1 MSASAP
7 LGRPSRNTGRVEAD
21 CTSATSTGEVV
32 SVVISHAAATSF
44 IHMQVLA
51 ATQVS
56 HSMRN
61 TGTDR
66 GAKGESEW
74 AVCAAWAAS
83 ALWSRLCWAAS
94 SVPWASA
101 ALNQAASLSPFAPLS
116 VPVFR
121 MLWLTW
127 VAANTC
133 MWMNDVA
140 AAWLMTTLT
149 TSPILVALVQSAST
163 LPVFLL
169 GLPSG
174 ALADILDRR
183 RYFIATQFWVA
194 AVALVLC
201 VAILAGGMTAP
212 LLLALT
218 FANGI
223 GLAMRWPVFAAIV
236 PELVSRPQL
245 PAALALNGVA
255 MNASRIIGPL
265 VAGAIIA
272 SAGSAWVFVLNAVL
286 SVISGLVIMR
296 WKRTHVPSPL
306 GREKLPSA
314 MRVGLQFVRQSPRL
328 RAVLWRI
335 AVFFLH
341 ATALMAL
348 LPLVAKGLD
357 GGGAGTFTL
366 LLASMG
372 AGAIVAA
379 MFVPRLRQAM
389 ARDVLVLRGTLLQAA
404 AMAVMAIAPNIYVA
418 VPAMVLAGMAWI
430 TTANSLSV
438 SAQLALPNWVRA
450 RGMSI
455 FQMSIM
461 GATALGAA
469 VWGQVATVTSVHLS
483 LALAALTGVMAMALV
498 QRLVTDRHME
508 EDLSPSQAFK
518 APVTTTPP
526 QAGRVVVTIEYTIDP
541 ARAAEFR
548 TLMQESRR
556 SRLRQ
561 GALSCDL
568 LHDLADPARYVEQI
582 VDESWTEH
590 LRRFDRVTAS
600 DVALRERKLAF
611 HRGESPPAVVRYLVE
626 R

>member
-1 MSASAP
+1 MPPQPHHDTPHHIVPPAATPPSPDTPTASLSTAAERAARAQGTEEAAQHSLEQSAS
-7 LGRPSRNTGRVEAD
+7 TGAV
-21 CTSATSTGEVV
+21 
-32 SVVISHAAATSF
+32 
-44 IHMQVLA
+44 
-51 ATQVS
+51 
-56 HSMRN
+56 HS
-61 TGTDR
+61 D
-66 GAKGESEW
+66 
-74 AVCAAWAAS
+74 
-83 ALWSRLCWAAS
+83 
-94 SVPWASA
+94 
-101 ALNQAASLSPFAPLS
+101 ASLSPFAPLS

-149 TSPILVALVQSAST
+149 TSPVLVALVQSAST

-183 RYFIATQFWVA
+183 RYFMATQFWVA
-194 AVALVLC
+194 AVAVVLAF
-201 VAILAGGMTAP
+201 AIVSGGMTAP

-255 MNASRIIGPL
+255 MNASRIVGPL
-265 VAGAIIA
+265 LAGAIIA

-348 LPLVAKGLD
+348 LPLVARGLD
-357 GGGAGTFTL
+357 GGGAGMFTL

-379 MFVPRLRQAM
+379 MFLPRLRQAM

-518 APVTTTPP
+518 APVATTPP

>member
-1 MSASAP
+1 MPPLPSHESTRSVAP
-7 LGRPSRNTGRVEAD
+7 PPPPELSPVPEAPAD
-21 CTSATSTGEVV
+21 LAARE
-32 SVVISHAAATSF
+32 AAA
-44 IHMQVLA
+44 
-51 ATQVS
+51 
-56 HSMRN
+56 
-61 TGTDR
+61 DR
-66 GAKGESEW
+66 
-74 AVCAAWAAS
+74 
-83 ALWSRLCWAAS
+83 
-94 SVPWASA
+94 A
-101 ALNQAASLSPFAPLS
+101 ALAQGTEESVAARLDHSASLSPLAPLS

-201 VAILAGGMTAP
+201 VAIMAGGMTAP

-265 VAGAIIA
+265 LAGAIIA

-314 MRVGLQFVRQSPRL
+314 MRVGLQFVRQSPSM

-335 AVFFLH
+335 SIFFLH
-341 ATALMAL
+341 ATALLAL
-348 LPLVAKGLD
+348 LPLLARGLE

-372 AGAIVAA
+372 AGAITAA
-379 MFVPRLRQAM
+379 MFLPRLRQAM
-389 ARDVLVLRGTLLQAA
+389 ARDVLVIRGTLLQAA
-404 AMAVMAIAPNIYVA
+404 ATGVMAVAPNVYVA
-418 VPAMVLAGMAWI
+418 VPAMFVAGMAWI

-455 FQMSIM
+455 YQMAIM
-461 GATALGAA
+461 GSTALGAA
-469 VWGQVATVTSVHLS
+469 VWGQVATVSDVHAS
-483 LALAALTGVMAMALV
+483 LGIAAGTGVVAMLLV
-498 QRLVTDRHME
+498 QRLVADRSME
-508 EDLSPSQAFK
+508 EDLSPSRAFQ
-518 APVTTTPP
+518 APVADVPP
-526 QAGRVVVTIEYTIDP
+526 GAGHLVVTIEYFIDP

-548 TLMQESRR
+548 AAMQESRR

-561 GALSCDL
+561 GALGWQL
-568 LHDLADPARYVEQI
+568 LHDISQPARYVERI
-582 VDESWTEH
+582 EDESWTEH

-600 DVALRERKLAF
+600 DVALRDRKLAF
-611 HRGESPPAVVRYLVE
+611 HVGDAPPRVTRWTVE
-626 R
+626 P

>member
-1 MSASAP
+1 MPPLPSHESTRSVAPPSAP
-7 LGRPSRNTGRVEAD
+7 DLTPAAE
-21 CTSATSTGEVV
+21 
-32 SVVISHAAATSF
+32 AAAHGPT
-44 IHMQVLA
+44 VDA
-51 ATQVS
+51 AA
-56 HSMRN
+56 
-61 TGTDR
+61 DR
-66 GAKGESEW
+66 
-74 AVCAAWAAS
+74 
-83 ALWSRLCWAAS
+83 
-94 SVPWASA
+94 A
-101 ALNQAASLSPFAPLS
+101 ALAQGTEESVGAQLDHGAAPLSPAASLSPFAPLS

-121 MLWLTW
+121 MLWVTW

-149 TSPILVALVQSAST
+149 TAPILVALVQSAST

-201 VAILAGGMTAP
+201 GFILAEGMSAP

-265 VAGAIIA
+265 LAGAIIA

-286 SVISGLVIMR
+286 SVLSGLVIMR

-314 MRVGLQFVRQSPRL
+314 MRVGVQFVRQSPRM

-335 AVFFLH
+335 STFFLH
-341 ATALMAL
+341 ATALLAL
-348 LPLVAKGLD
+348 LPLLAKGLE

-372 AGAIVAA
+372 AGAITAA
-379 MFVPRLRQAM
+379 MFLPRLRQAM
-389 ARDVLVLRGTLLQAA
+389 ARDVLVMRGTLLQAA
-404 AMAVMAIAPNIYVA
+404 ATGVMAVAPNVYVA
-418 VPAMVLAGMAWI
+418 VPAMFVGGMAWI

-455 FQMSIM
+455 YQMAIM
-461 GATALGAA
+461 GSTALGAA
-469 VWGQVATVTSVHLS
+469 IWGQVATVSNVHVS
-483 LALAALTGVMAMALV
+483 LGIAAATGMVAMALV
-498 QRLVTDRHME
+498 QRLAADRSME
-508 EDLSPSQAFK
+508 EDLSPSRAFK
-518 APVTTTPP
+518 APVAEAPP
-526 QAGRVVVTIEYTIDP
+526 GAGHLVVTIEYFIDP

-548 TLMQESRR
+548 AVMQESRR

-561 GALSCDL
+561 GALGWQL
-568 LHDLADPARYVEQI
+568 LHDISQPARYVERI
-582 VDESWTEH
+582 EDESWTEH

-600 DVALRERKLAF
+600 DVALRDRKLAF
-611 HRGESPPAVVRYLVE
+611 HVGDAPPRVTRWTVE
-626 R
+626 

>member
-1 MSASAP
+1 MADQAP
-7 LGRPSRNTGRVEAD
+7 RARDADDTVAPDRGQAEALQD
-21 CTSATSTGEVV
+21 
-32 SVVISHAAATSF
+32 AATS
-44 IHMQVLA
+44 
-51 ATQVS
+51 
-56 HSMRN
+56 
-61 TGTDR
+61 
-66 GAKGESEW
+66 
-74 AVCAAWAAS
+74 
-83 ALWSRLCWAAS
+83 
-94 SVPWASA
+94 
-101 ALNQAASLSPFAPLS
+101 LSPLAPLT

-201 VAILAGGMTAP
+201 VAIMAGGMTAP

-265 VAGAIIA
+265 LAGAIIA

-296 WKRTHVPSPL
+296 WKRAHVPSPL
-306 GREKLPSA
+306 GRERLGSA
-314 MRVGLQFVRQSPRL
+314 MRVGVQFVRQSPRM

-335 AVFFLH
+335 SIFFLH

-348 LPLVAKGLD
+348 LPLLAKGLE

-372 AGAIVAA
+372 AGAITAA
-379 MFVPRLRQAM
+379 MFLPRLRQAM
-389 ARDVLVLRGTLLQAA
+389 ARDVLVMRGTMLQAA
-404 AMAVMAIAPNIYVA
+404 ATAVMAVAPNVYVA
-418 VPAMVLAGMAWI
+418 VPAMFVGGMAWI

-455 FQMSIM
+455 YQMSIM

-469 VWGQVATVTSVHLS
+469 VWGQVATLTDVHTSLG
-483 LALAALTGVMAMALV
+483 LAAATGVVAMALV
-498 QRLVTDRHME
+498 QRLVADRSIE
-508 EDLSPSQAFK
+508 EDLSPSHAFK
-518 APVTTTPP
+518 APVADAPP
-526 QAGRVVVTIEYTIDP
+526 GAGHLVVTIEYFIDP
-541 ARAAEFR
+541 DRATEFR
-548 TLMQESRR
+548 AVMQESRR

-561 GALSCDL
+561 GALGWQL
-568 LHDLADPARYVEQI
+568 LHDISQPARYVERI
-582 VDESWTEH
+582 EDESWTEH

-611 HRGESPPAVVRYLVE
+611 HVGDAPPRVTRWAVE
-626 R
+626 

>member
-1 MSASAP
+1 MPPLPSHESTRSVAP
-7 LGRPSRNTGRVEAD
+7 PPLQDPSTQNP
-21 CTSATSTGEVV
+21 ATPPQSD
-32 SVVISHAAATSF
+32 AAADRAALAHGKETS
-44 IHMQVLA
+44 VTAKLEEGAPA
-51 ATQVS
+51 AT
-56 HSMRN
+56 
-61 TGTDR
+61 
-66 GAKGESEW
+66 A
-74 AVCAAWAAS
+74 AV
-83 ALWSRLCWAAS
+83 
-94 SVPWASA
+94 
-101 ALNQAASLSPFAPLS
+101 SLSPLAPLS

-265 VAGAIIA
+265 LAGAIIA

-286 SVISGLVIMR
+286 SVLSGLVIMR
-296 WKRTHVPSPL
+296 WKREHIPSPL
-306 GREKLPSA
+306 GRERLPSA
-314 MRVGLQFVRQSPRL
+314 MRVGVQFVRQSPRM

-335 AVFFLH
+335 SVFFLH

-348 LPLVAKGLD
+348 LPLVAKGLE

-379 MFVPRLRQAM
+379 LFLPRLRQAM
-389 ARDVLVLRGTLLQAA
+389 PRDALVLRGTLVQAA
-404 AMAVMAIAPNIYVA
+404 ATGVMAWAPNVYVA

-430 TTANSLSV
+430 TTANTLSV

-455 FQMSIM
+455 YQMSIM
-461 GATALGAA
+461 GATAAGAA
-469 VWGQVATVTSVHLS
+469 LWGQVASLTDVQTSLG
-483 LALAALTGVMAMALV
+483 LAAVSGGIVMAVV
-498 QRLVTDRHME
+498 QRLVADRAIE
-508 EDLSPSQAFK
+508 EDLSPSSAFK
-518 APVTTTPP
+518 APTAPTPP
-526 QAGRVVVTIEYTIDP
+526 EAGRVVVTIEYFIHP
-541 ARAAEFR
+541 ARANEFR
-548 TLMQESRR
+548 AVMQESRR

-561 GALSCDL
+561 GALHWQL
-568 LHDLADPARYVEQI
+568 MHDLSNPTRYVERI
-582 VDESWTEH
+582 EDESWTEH

-611 HRGESPPAVVRYLVE
+611 HTGDAPPKVTRWTVE

>member
-1 MSASAP
+1 MPPLPSHESTRSVAP
-7 LGRPSRNTGRVEAD
+7 EPAPTNVRAGTAQGTTEEA
-21 CTSATSTGEVV
+21 T
-32 SVVISHAAATSF
+32 AAQPGPTAE
-44 IHMQVLA
+44 Q
-51 ATQVS
+51 
-56 HSMRN
+56 R
-61 TGTDR
+61 
-66 GAKGESEW
+66 
-74 AVCAAWAAS
+74 
-83 ALWSRLCWAAS
+83 
-94 SVPWASA
+94 
-101 ALNQAASLSPFAPLS
+101 ASLSTLAPLS

-140 AAWLMTTLT
+140 AAWLMTSLT

-183 RYFIATQFWVA
+183 RYFMATQFWVA

-201 VAILAGGMTAP
+201 AAVLAGGMTAP
-212 LLLALT
+212 LLLGLT

-223 GLAMRWPVFAAIV
+223 GLAMRWPVFSAIV
-236 PELVSRPQL
+236 PELVSRAHL
-245 PAALALNGVA
+245 PAALALNGIA

-286 SVISGLVIMR
+286 SVGSGLVIMR
-296 WKRTHVPSPL
+296 WKRDHVPSPL
-306 GREKLPSA
+306 GRERLPSA
-314 MRVGLQFVRQSPRL
+314 MRVGLQFVRQSPRM

-335 AVFFLH
+335 SIFFLH
-341 ATALMAL
+341 ATALLAM
-348 LPLVAKGLD
+348 LPLLAKGLE

-379 MFVPRLRQAM
+379 MFLPRLRQAM
-389 ARDVLVLRGTLLQAA
+389 PRDVLVLRGTLLQAA
-404 AMAVMAIAPNIYVA
+404 ATGVMAVAPNVYVA
-418 VPAMVLAGMAWI
+418 VPAMLVGGMAWI

-455 FQMSIM
+455 YQMAIM
-461 GATALGAA
+461 GSTALGAA
-469 VWGQVATVTSVHLS
+469 VWGQVATLTSVHTS
-483 LALAALTGVMAMALV
+483 LALAAVTGTIAMVVV
-498 QRLVTDRHME
+498 QRLVADRSIE

-518 APVTTTPP
+518 APVAPTPP
-526 QAGRVVVTIEYTIDP
+526 ERGHVVVTIEYFIDP
-541 ARAAEFR
+541 ARATDFR
-548 TLMQESRR
+548 ALMQESRR

-561 GALSCDL
+561 GALSWQL
-568 LHDLADPARYVEQI
+568 QHDIADPARYMEQI
-582 VDESWTEH
+582 EDESWTEH

-611 HRGESPPAVVRYLVE
+611 HLGDAPPVVSRFVVE

>member
-1 MSASAP
+1 MPPLAVPRKPAQPSAP
-7 LGRPSRNTGRVEAD
+7 AAPDPQALNAGAPPQDG
-21 CTSATSTGEVV
+21 
-32 SVVISHAAATSF
+32 AAAERAAHTAD
-44 IHMQVLA
+44 LA
-51 ATQVS
+51 HRTEEAVAAQLE
-56 HSMRN
+56 H
-61 TGTDR
+61 
-66 GAKGESEW
+66 GA
-74 AVCAAWAAS
+74 
-83 ALWSRLCWAAS
+83 
-94 SVPWASA
+94 A
-101 ALNQAASLSPFAPLS
+101 ALNQAASLSPLAPLS

-194 AVALVLC
+194 AVAVVLA
-201 VAILAGGMTAP
+201 VAIAAGGMTAP

-255 MNASRIIGPL
+255 MNASRIMGPL
-265 VAGAIIA
+265 LAGAIIA
-272 SAGSAWVFVLNAVL
+272 SAGSAWVFVLNAAL
-286 SVISGLVIMR
+286 SLVAAFTIMR
-296 WKRTHVPSPL
+296 WKRVHTPSPL
-306 GREKLPSA
+306 GRERLASA
-314 MRVGLQFVRQSPRL
+314 MRVGVQFVRQSPRM

-335 AVFFLH
+335 SIFFLH
-341 ATALMAL
+341 ATALLAL
-348 LPLVAKGLD
+348 LPLLAKGLE

-372 AGAIVAA
+372 AGAITAA
-379 MFVPRLRQAM
+379 MFLPRLRQAM
-389 ARDVLVLRGTLLQAA
+389 ARDVLVIRGTALQAA
-404 AMAVMAIAPNIYVA
+404 ATGVMAVAPNVYVA
-418 VPAMVLAGMAWI
+418 VPAMFVGGMAWI

-455 FQMSIM
+455 YQMAIM
-461 GATALGAA
+461 GSTALGAA
-469 VWGQVATVTSVHLS
+469 VWGQVATWSNVHVS
-483 LALAALTGVMAMALV
+483 LGIAAVTGVLAMLLV
-498 QRLVTDRHME
+498 QRLVADRSME
-508 EDLSPSQAFK
+508 EDLSPSRAFK
-518 APVTTTPP
+518 VPVADAPPGTGP
-526 QAGRVVVTIEYTIDP
+526 VVVTIEYFIDP
-541 ARAAEFR
+541 ARATEFR
-548 TLMQESRR
+548 AVMQESRR

-561 GALSCDL
+561 GALDWQL
-568 LHDLADPARYVEQI
+568 LHDISRPARYVERI
-582 VDESWTEH
+582 EDESWTEH

-611 HRGESPPAVVRYLVE
+611 HVGDAPPVVTRWAVE
-626 R
+626 